1 MIYLE
6 LFVYKKF
13 DKNVIEVILIYFF
26 EVDYKSKKVMLW
38 NF

>member
-13 DKNVIEVILIYFF
+13 DKNVVEVILIYFF
-26 EVDYKSKKVMLW
+26 EVDYKSKEVMLW

>member
-13 DKNVIEVILIYFF
+13 DKNVVEVILICFF

>member
-6 LFVYKKF
+6 SFVYKKF
-13 DKNVIEVILIYFF
+13 DKNVAEGISIYPF
-26 EVDYKSKKVMLW
+26 EVDYKSKKATPW